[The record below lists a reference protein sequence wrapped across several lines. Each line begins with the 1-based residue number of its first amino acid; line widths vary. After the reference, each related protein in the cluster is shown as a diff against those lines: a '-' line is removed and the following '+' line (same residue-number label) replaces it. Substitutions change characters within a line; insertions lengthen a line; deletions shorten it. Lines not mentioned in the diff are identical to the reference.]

1 MHFVAKDNVD
11 IEIFP
16 VKSTVQAYSLDF
28 SSPQKPADPKQKL
41 KRFTLFADRL
51 T

>member
-1 MHFVAKDNVD
+1 
-11 IEIFP
+11 
-16 VKSTVQAYSLDF
+16 LDF